1 MGYRS
6 KHTNCIVRVIPLR
19 GLSVQQEA
27 LCLFLREEAGR
38 CWTDMLTAH
47 IESRGGKWLSS
58 VDLSKIFKGQYA
70 LHSQT
75 VQALAQKLEANVD
88 TARELRKT
96 DPEARYPHH
105 PKKYQTVVWKESAI
119 HWTEDGQ
126 ILFSNGKNNQPLI
139 LTTPDEYIG
148 VDIRKAEL
156 TWRADH
162 YELCLTIDT
171 GVVNPSPKENGQTAG
186 VDLGEVNIAAVV
198 TEAGNVLV
206 VSGRALRSVKRL
218 RNKRHAALDSLISRC
233 KPGSKRHRKL
243 VKSKARASAKMYR
256 QQRDILHKA
265 SRQVVEF
272 CQAND
277 VKSSAVGDVQ
287 DGVNLSTNSNQKISQ
302 WPHGQFVKYITYKS
316 AEYGMKADYI
326 PEDYST
332 RTCSWCK
339 RVAKR
344 APQGRVYAC
353 PRCGAVIHRDAN
365 GASNIC
371 SRARYGSYGSVEVQ
385 TIMYLRPLGQS
396 RAFELRRNHPQLL
409 KLPSMWTRSYF
420 AATVGHV
427 SAMIIKKYIAA
438 QKGL

>member
-6 KHTNCIVRVIPLR
+6 SHTNCIVRILPLR
-19 GLSVQQEA
+19 ELSARQEA

-47 IESRGGKWLSS
+47 IESRSGKWLSS
-58 VDLSKIFKGQYA
+58 VDLSKRFKGQYV

-75 VQALAQKLEANVD
+75 IQALAQKLEANVD
-88 TARELRKT
+88 TARELRKS

-105 PKKYQTVVWKESAI
+105 SKKYQTVVWKESAI
-119 HWTEDGQ
+119 HWVEGNQ
-126 ILFSNGKNNQPLI
+126 IRLSNGKNNQPLI
-139 LTTPDEYIG
+139 LVIPNEYIG

-171 GVVNPSPKENGQTAG
+171 GLVNLPRKQTGQIAG
-186 VDLGEVNIAAVV
+186 VDLGEVNIAAIV
-198 TEAGNVLV
+198 TEEGDALV

-233 KPGSKRHRKL
+233 KLGSKRHRRL
-243 VKSKARASAKMYR
+243 LKSKAKASAKMYR

-265 SRQVVEF
+265 SRQVVKF

-277 VKSSAVGDVQ
+277 VKEIAVGDVRDIQ

-302 WPHGQFVKYITYKS
+302 WPHGQFVKYVTYKS
-316 AEYGMKADYI
+316 AKNGMQAGYI

-332 RTCSWCK
+332 RTCSCCEFVK
-339 RVAKR
+339 SS

-371 SRARYGSYGSVEVQ
+371 SRARYGSYGSVQVQ
-385 TIMYLRPLGQS
+385 TIMYLRPLRRS
-396 RAFELRRNHPQLL
+396 RAFDTGQCCGANSAEPHPL
-409 KLPSMWTRSYF
+409 
-420 AATVGHV
+420 
-427 SAMIIKKYIAA
+427 
-438 QKGL
+438 

>member
-6 KHTNCIVRVIPLR
+6 SHTNCIVRIIPLR
-19 GLSVQQEA
+19 GLSAQQEA
-27 LCLFLREEAGR
+27 LCLFLRGEAGR
-38 CWTDMLTAH
+38 CWTDMLNAH
-47 IESRGGKWLSS
+47 LESRSGKWLSS
-58 VDLSKIFKGQYA
+58 VDLSKMFKGQYA
-70 LHSQT
+70 LYSQSI
-75 VQALAQKLEANVD
+75 QALAQKLEANID
-88 TARELRKT
+88 ATRELRKS
-96 DPEARYPHH
+96 DPEARYPYH
-105 PKKYQTVVWKESAI
+105 PKKYQTVVWKEEAI
-119 HWTEDGQ
+119 HRLDDGQ
-126 ILFSNGKNNQPLI
+126 LLLSNGKNNTPLV
-139 LTTPDEYIG
+139 LSVPSEYLD

-171 GVVNPSPKENGQTAG
+171 GLVNPPRKRAGQIAG
-186 VDLGEVNIAAVV
+186 VDLGEVNIAAVA
-198 TEAGNVLV
+198 TEAGDALV

-233 KPGSKRHRKL
+233 KPGSKRHRRLK
-243 VKSKARASAKMYR
+243 KSKARASAKMYR

-272 CQAND
+272 CQANKVKAIAIGD
-277 VKSSAVGDVQ
+277 VRDVQ

-302 WPHGQFVKYITYKS
+302 WPHGQFVKYLAYKS
-316 AEYGMKADYI
+316 AEQGMKADYI

-344 APQGRVYAC
+344 APKGRVYAC

-371 SRARYGSYGSVEVQ
+371 SRARYGSYGRVQAQ
-385 TIMYLRPLGQS
+385 TIMYLRPLWRS
-396 RAFELRRNHPQLL
+396 RAFDTGQCCGANGAKPRTL
-409 KLPSMWTRSYF
+409 
-420 AATVGHV
+420 
-427 SAMIIKKYIAA
+427 
-438 QKGL
+438 